1 MATPQVLLRMTRL
14 GHALRLWMG
23 VRGLCAVLFMS
34 AGSFAHSQDSSA
46 PDKMQSDAS
55 IAIEYLEIVTPDVEA
70 ACANLSA
77 IHGVVFSAPIPEFG
91 NARIAK
97 LGTDG
102 RLGVRAPLGEEGAPV
117 VRPYL
122 RVDDICQAI
131 DNAEATGATFAMLAT
146 EIPDQ
151 GKFAIYFLDGVQYG
165 LWER

>member
-1 MATPQVLLRMTRL
+1 MATQQIRLGMKRL
-14 GHALRLWMG
+14 GHALRRWIG
-23 VRGLCAVLFMS
+23 VRGVCAVLFVS
-34 AGSFAHSQDSSA
+34 VGPFAYSQEASA
-46 PDKMQSDAS
+46 PDSPQSDAS

-70 ACANLSA
+70 TCANLSA
-77 IHGVVFSAPIPEFG
+77 IHGVVFSAPIPELG

-122 RVDDICQAI
+122 RVDDIYQAI
-131 DNAEATGATFAMLAT
+131 DDAEASGATFAMRAT